1 MNTSAPTHSASPW
14 QGPGRRPGPA
24 SRPCPKA
31 AARPGGFTLV
41 EVLVALAIVA
51 VSLITASQVG
61 GAWVFNANRQWQYQL
76 AQVCADNALIAL
88 RLSPQMPGIGERS
101 VDCLQAERPLR
112 VVLTVRPTPNPSFRR
127 VEAQVWEAQT
137 PLIRVQTVVG
147 RY

>member
-1 MNTSAPTHSASPW
+1 MNTGAPTHTASPR
-14 QGPGRRPGPA
+14 PETGRRPGPA

-76 AQVCADNALIAL
+76 AQV
-88 RLSPQMPGIGERS
+88 
-101 VDCLQAERPLR
+101 
-112 VVLTVRPTPNPSFRR
+112 
-127 VEAQVWEAQT
+127 WEAQT